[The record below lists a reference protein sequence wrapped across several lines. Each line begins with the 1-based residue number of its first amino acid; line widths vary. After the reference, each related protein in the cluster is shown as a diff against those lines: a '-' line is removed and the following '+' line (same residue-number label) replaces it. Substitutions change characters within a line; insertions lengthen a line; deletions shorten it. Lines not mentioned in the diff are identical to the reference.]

1 MKPKKIAVFYQTAGK
16 TQLPKRLI
24 VGKDRAAG
32 KVLAGKSVIFA
43 FCGVVGSKGRTPPA
57 AFYKKAGY
65 RFPEKVA
72 VASERQSGSFL
83 EQDSTTVPKSA
94 YLRFCP
100 FGKSCWGVPS
110 PNPAMRLVPL
120 ENPTKNT

>member
-1 MKPKKIAVFYQTAGK
+1 VSK
-16 TQLPKRLI
+16 TQFPKRLI
-24 VGKDRAAG
+24 VGKDHAAG